1 MLNGADG
8 DFLQSLQQG
17 EAPQVEGPFQKLP
30 ALLWHRIV
38 LEDGALGRDM
48 LRCAANEST
57 GCPSHFVRMTPDGRT
72 RFCEKKHLYSP
83 DLEPQVTCDGGTRL
97 PSTAYPYCNR
107 ETAPVAIASVDCL
120 ISESGYAV
128 DVISWNLLTLGAGG
142 RALQYNGHGR
152 WQLPRGVPV
161 FDYDELGCVGV
172 AVYPGA
178 PGHFFNE
185 ILPRLLHMDAVLP
198 VHIPLL
204 WPDGGIPGKV
214 LEEFKHVGILSK
226 QREYV
231 ITQSARLHRARRM
244 YVYTSDYDP
253 GHTPLIIL
261 LGHANMHAKIREY
274 AAARVPTPHEGIVFL
289 TRGQDGKSRS
299 VMNQAELLAA
309 LGEAFPGATIDAFEP
324 TGDISFLDVAARVYP
339 ARVVIGPHGANLNN
353 IFGARPGTTM
363 VEFGYAGGMNMPS
376 DFFCLGRNLGF
387 HYWMSPTLEGE
398 YGSPMRVNVPDIVNI
413 VRTAF

>member
-1 MLNGADG
+1 
-8 DFLQSLQQG
+8 
-17 EAPQVEGPFQKLP
+17 
-30 ALLWHRIV
+30 
-38 LEDGALGRDM
+38 M
-48 LRCAANEST
+48 LRCSTNEST
-57 GCPSHFVRMTPDGRT
+57 GCPSHFERMTPDGRT

-120 ISESGYAV
+120 ISESGYA
-128 DVISWNLLTLGAGG
+128 DGVIIWNLLTLSAGG
-142 RALQYNGHGR
+142 RVLQYNGHGR
-152 WQLPRGVPV
+152 WRLPRGVPV
-161 FDYDELGCVGV
+161 LDYDELGCVGV

-185 ILPRLLHMDAVLP
+185 ILPRLLHMDSVLP
-198 VHIPLL
+198 AHVPLL
-204 WPDGGIPGKV
+204 WPNGGIPGKV
-214 LEEFKHVGILSK
+214 LEAFKQIGILSTR
-226 QREYV
+226 REYV
-231 ITQSARLHRARRM
+231 LTQSARLHRARRM

-261 LGHANMHAKIREY
+261 LGHANMHAKIRRY
-274 AAARVPTPHEGIVFL
+274 AASRVLTPHNGIVFL

-299 VMNQAELLAA
+299 VANQAELLAA
-309 LGEAFPGATIDAFEP
+309 LGQAFPGVTIDAFIP
-324 TGDISFLDVAARVYP
+324 FLDVAARVYP

-353 IFGARPGTTM
+353 IFGARPGTMM

-387 HYWMSPTLEGE
+387 HYWLSPALEGE
-398 YGSPMRVNVPDIVNI
+398 YGSQMRVSIPDIVNI